1 MAFLP
6 VPYEPGNPLV
16 HSFATTS
23 AVAIVK
29 GQLVAFGAD
38 DDTITGTSDTN
49 LCIGT
54 ALEAV
59 IAGEAGASKRISVR
73 LLGSAVVPMIGNAS
87 VTRGALAVTTG
98 TAGKVT
104 NSGATPDART
114 VVGRFLASN
123 AVDGNLVPVL
133 ID

>member
-1 MAFLP
+1 
-6 VPYEPGNPLV
+6 
-16 HSFATTS
+16 
-23 AVAIVK
+23 
-29 GQLVAFGAD
+29 
-38 DDTITGTSDTN
+38 
-49 LCIGT
+49 
-54 ALEAV
+54 
-59 IAGEAGASKRISVR
+59 
-73 LLGSAVVPMIGNAS
+73 MIGNAS